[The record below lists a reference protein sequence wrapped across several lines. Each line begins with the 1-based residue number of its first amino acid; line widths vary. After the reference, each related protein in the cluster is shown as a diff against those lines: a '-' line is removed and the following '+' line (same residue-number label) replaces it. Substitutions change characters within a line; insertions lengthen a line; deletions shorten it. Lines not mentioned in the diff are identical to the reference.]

1 MSNIKELAN
10 VPEIS
15 FIENMSLQET
25 EELVRANY
33 TRIFKEL
40 TGQDAE
46 LGEADAKN
54 LIIKSFSLV
63 LYQVMQYVEA
73 KGLTFVPI
81 SAATMQ
87 GVRELPGL
95 VYNRLK
101 DIPPVPVFTPEYKK
115 PEPKANDRA
124 YTIQRLEA
132 HVWSIDAPWLEYILA
147 GSNVDDYE
155 SLQYFQRQLDESG
168 ILTELVEKGVQEND
182 TILIG
187 EYQFDYIF

>member
-124 YTIQRLEA
+124 YTIQRMEA
-132 HVWSIDAPWLEYILA
+132 HVWSIGAPWLEYILA